1 MGLDV
6 SALELGM
13 TNFVTC
19 IDSSNEIAP
28 TAQTRQM
35 DENPYQ
41 LLEYACTCL
50 EKKSGRTRKEDC
62 EYSRRGV
69 CAIFVGVEPLAG
81 KRRVVA
87 RRRRT
92 RVDWAHEIDTLPSVD
107 YPESAK
113 IILVM
118 DLNTHTLGSLY
129 EALPQPRPGNWPPA

>member
-1 MGLDV
+1 MEDV
-6 SALELGM
+6 LEVYARPYEESIPVVCM
-13 TNFVTC
+13 Y
-19 IDSSNEIAP
+19 EK
-28 TAQTRQM
+28 
-35 DENPYQ
+35 PYQ